1 MTTTA
6 VKTQKTQLFVVSGA
20 AVLEVAQV
28 SGMTGLG
35 GGTATDIDT
44 TTLMSDGKES
54 ETGLPDNG
62 SLSCDL
68 IFNPADASHQAL
80 QAIQSSFEKV
90 QWCIGLSDGSAEPT
104 YTSNTLTPPAARTSV
119 SFIGSIDQLSVDIA
133 KDNVLTGKLSIK
145 ISGALTWTQKA

>member
-6 VKTQKTQLFVVSGA
+6 VKTQKTQLYVVSGG

-80 QAIQSSFEKV
+80 QDIQSSFAKV
-90 QWCIGLSDGSAEPT
+90 QWCIGLSDGTTEPT
-104 YTSNTLTPPAARTSV
+104 YATSTMTAPTGRTSV
-119 SFIGSIDQLSVDIA
+119 MFLGSIDQLSIDMP
-133 KDNVLTGKLSIK
+133 KDNVLAGKLSIK
-145 ISGALTWTQKA
+145 ISGALTWTQKV